1 MRTPYASTSAA
12 RTLRNDTR
20 DGRRGVTADAVQLP
34 EPLLRMVL
42 RTDQDVFVLRQRGR
56 EVAAAVG
63 MEHQDQVRVATA
75 LSEIGRHAIGAVV
88 TFTAEVSQRARL
100 VIVIAADG
108 IGISPP
114 EGTAAAGRLMDEVHV
129 ERDRIS
135 LTRRLPA
142 QVGPERLAEA
152 RDTLAQSRPTT
163 ALDELSVQN
172 RQLGAALE
180 EVQAHR
186 DELLTLNAELEETN
200 RGVMALYTQ
209 LSEELEQT
217 NQGVVALY
225 AELDERSAQL
235 REANEAKSRFL
246 ANVSHELRA
255 PVTAIIGLVRLL
267 LDPRS
272 EPLTAEQTHQLELVQ
287 GSAADL
293 LGRVNDLLDLA
304 KAESNRIEPGW
315 APVDLAAVFGQLR
328 GTLRPLA
335 KPGVQL
341 EVAEP
346 GPVELVSDELLL
358 TQILRNLLTNA
369 LKFTDA
375 GTVSM
380 GALVLDGRLHIAVA
394 DTGIGIPFAEQRRVF
409 DEFHQVRGARQAG
422 GTGLGLPYAR
432 RLATLLGG
440 GLSMVSEP
448 GEGST
453 FTLDLPLRPPPED
466 DADLPHVPSVLV
478 VDDEADARQALREH
492 LSGIAG
498 QVHEAADTRA
508 ALAIASRERP
518 SVIFLDL
525 RMPGGD
531 GGDLIARMAAV
542 PQTAGIPVVVVT
554 GADVTR
560 VDGAAAVLAKSSL
573 TRRQVADAV
582 AQVTA

>member
-1 MRTPYASTSAA
+1 MSESPGPVR
-12 RTLRNDTR
+12 
-20 DGRRGVTADAVQLP
+20 
-34 EPLLRMVL
+34 EPLLRMTL
-42 RTDQDVFVLRQRGR
+42 REDQDVFVVRQRGR
-56 EVAAAVG
+56 EVAAALG

-75 LSEIGRHAIGAVV
+75 LSEIGRHAIGATV
-88 TFTAEVSQRARL
+88 TFTAEVSGRPRL
-100 VIVIAADG
+100 VIVVEADG

-135 LTRRLPA
+135 LMRRLPA
-142 QVGPERLAEA
+142 QVGQERLATA
-152 RDTLAQSRPTT
+152 REELAASRPTT

-172 RQLGAALE
+172 RQLVSALE

-225 AELDERSAQL
+225 AELEERSAQL

-255 PVTAIIGLVRLL
+255 PVTAIIGLTRLL

-272 EPLTAEQTHQLELVQ
+272 EPLTADQTHQLDLVQ

-293 LGRVNDLLDLA
+293 LARVNDLLDLA
-304 KAESNRIEPGW
+304 KAESNRIEPNW
-315 APVDLAAVFGQLR
+315 APVDLSAVFGQLR

-335 KPGVQL
+335 KPGVRF
-341 EVAEP
+341 EIADPAE
-346 GPVELVSDELLL
+346 PVELVTDEVLL

-369 LKFTDA
+369 LKFTEA
-375 GTVSM
+375 GSVAM

-394 DTGIGIPFAEQRRVF
+394 DTGIGIPFAEQRRIF
-409 DEFHQVRGARQAG
+409 EEFHQVRGAHQAG

-453 FTLDLPLRPPPED
+453 FTLDLPLRPAPED
-466 DADLPHVPSVLV
+466 DQDLPHVRAVLV
-478 VDDEADARQALREH
+478 VDDEAAARQVLREH
-492 LSGIAG
+492 LTGIAEH
-498 QVHEAADTRA
+498 VHEAADARS
-508 ALAIASRERP
+508 ALAIAARERP
-518 SVIFLDL
+518 SLIFLDL

-531 GGDLIARMAAV
+531 GGELIAALAGV
-542 PQTAGIPVVVVT
+542 PELSGVPVVVVT
-554 GADVTR
+554 GADVGH
-560 VDGAAAVLAKSSL
+560 VPGAAAVLAKPAL
-573 TRRQVADAV
+573 TRRMIADVVAR
-582 AQVTA
+582 VTA